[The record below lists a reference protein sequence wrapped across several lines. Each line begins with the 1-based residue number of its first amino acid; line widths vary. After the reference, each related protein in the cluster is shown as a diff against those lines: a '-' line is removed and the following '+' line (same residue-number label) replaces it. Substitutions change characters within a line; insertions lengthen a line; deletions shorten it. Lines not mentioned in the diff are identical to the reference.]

1 MPLIM
6 NTLQGRKILLGVTG
20 SIAAY
25 KSLLLLRLL
34 TKAGAEVQV
43 ILTKNAHDFVGEL
56 SFSTLSNKPVYTDL
70 QNDQEWQNHVE
81 LGLWADLILI
91 APASAHTIAKFR
103 CGMVDNLLT
112 AIYLSAKCP
121 VMISPAMDLDMWQHP
136 ATQDNLQVLVNRG
149 HFIIPVE
156 DGPLA
161 SGLSGPGRL
170 AEPDQIRSHV
180 ISFFDQNYELS
191 GQKIL
196 ITAGPTHEAI
206 DPVRFISNAS
216 SGKMGIR
223 LAEEAVKRGA
233 EVWLILGPSEEP
245 VTSST
250 NLHIHRIIS
259 ADNMMLEVEK
269 LYKSMDYFI
278 LAAAVADFKPE
289 FIADEKIKKSNFNNQ
304 LKLVPTP
311 DIASFIGKNKKSDQK
326 LIGFALETTNIIE
339 NAQIKLDKKNMDM
352 IVINSP
358 KDPGAAFGHDT
369 NKISILKKAGE
380 LISFEL
386 KSKENAA
393 KDILNEMLKLK
404 H

>member
-1 MPLIM
+1 
-6 NTLQGRKILLGVTG
+6 
-20 SIAAY
+20 
-25 KSLLLLRLL
+25 
-34 TKAGAEVQV
+34 
-43 ILTKNAHDFVGEL
+43 
-56 SFSTLSNKPVYTDL
+56 
-70 QNDQEWQNHVE
+70 
-81 LGLWADLILI
+81 
-91 APASAHTIAKFR
+91 
-103 CGMVDNLLT
+103 
-112 AIYLSAKCP
+112 
-121 VMISPAMDLDMWQHP
+121 
-136 ATQDNLQVLVNRG
+136 
-149 HFIIPVE
+149 
-156 DGPLA
+156 
-161 SGLSGPGRL
+161 
-170 AEPDQIRSHV
+170 
-180 ISFFDQNYELS
+180 
-191 GQKIL
+191 
-196 ITAGPTHEAI
+196 
-206 DPVRFISNAS
+206 
-216 SGKMGIR
+216 MGIR
-223 LAEEAVKRGA
+223 IAEEAVKRGA

-259 ADNMMLEVEK
+259 ADHMMLEVEK

-311 DIASFIGKNKKSDQK
+311 DIASFLGTHKKSDQK

-358 KDPGAAFGHDT
+358 KDPGAAFGHNT

-386 KSKENAA
+386 KSKGDAA

>member
-1 MPLIM
+1 M

-70 QNDQEWQNHVE
+70 QNDQEWQNHVK

-91 APASAHTIAKFR
+91 VPATAHTIAKFR
-103 CGMVDNLLT
+103 IGIVDNLLT
-112 AIYLSAKCP
+112 AVYLSARCP

-136 ATQDNLQVLVNRG
+136 ATQENLQVLGNRG

-170 AEPDQIRSHV
+170 AEPEQIHSHV
-180 ISFFDQNYELS
+180 ISFFNQNNALT

-206 DPVRFISNAS
+206 DPVRFIANAS

-223 LAEEAVKRGA
+223 LAEEAIKRGA

-245 VTSST
+245 VSHTSK
-250 NLHIHRIIS
+250 LHIQRIIS
-259 ADNMMLEVEK
+259 ADEMMFEVEK

-289 FIADEKIKKSNFNNQ
+289 IIANEKIKKSNFNTN
-304 LKLVPTP
+304 LKLVATP
-311 DIASFIGKNKKSDQK
+311 DIASFIGKNKKIDQK
-326 LIGFALETTNIIE
+326 LIGFALETTHIIE
-339 NAQIKLDKKNMDM
+339 NAKIKLDKKNMDM

-358 KDPGAAFGHDT
+358 KDTGAAFGHNT

-386 KSKENAA
+386 KSKRDAA